1 MKNWLFI
8 VLLFPFNGFAERF
21 ESGDLQVN
29 LIELYT
35 SEGCSSCPPAEAWL
49 SRIYRQGFKNQY
61 VVPLALHV
69 TYWDYLGWK
78 DKFSSKTYDQ
88 RQRRMVSQE
97 GGRTVYTPQFFL
109 NGKTVRN
116 VSSMKSKVD
125 AVSARPAG
133 VRIKSKIKN
142 FEQDLIVDVSLVRLQ
157 KDIEDI
163 LRVIVIPYENDIKS
177 SIKAG
182 ENEGVNTVHQYVA
195 KGLQSALMSLNGSK
209 KRQFYFKKAGL
220 KNWSGIVILVEQAGK
235 VIQVLNAPLKKPG

>member
-8 VLLFPFNGFAERF
+8 ALLFPFSVPAERF
-21 ESGDLQVN
+21 ESGDFQVN
-29 LIELYT
+29 LVELYT

-88 RQRRMVSQE
+88 RQRRMVAQE

-125 AVSARPAG
+125 QVSARPAA
-133 VRIKSKIKN
+133 VRIKSKIDN
-142 FEQDLIVDVSLVRLQ
+142 LDRDIIVDVSLVRLQ
-157 KDIEDI
+157 KNVEDI

-177 SIKAG
+177 AIEAG

-195 KGLQSALMSLNGSK
+195 KEMQSALMSLKGSN

-220 KNWSGIVILVEQAGK
+220 KNWSGIVILVEEGDK
-235 VIQVLNAPLKKPG
+235 VIQVLNASLKKPG

>member
-1 MKNWLFI
+1 MKKWLFL
-8 VLLFPFNGFAERF
+8 VLLIPLGALAERF
-21 ESGDLQVN
+21 ESGDFQVN

-78 DKFSSKTYDQ
+78 DKFSKKSYDQ
-88 RQRRMVSQE
+88 RQRRMVAQE

-125 AVSARPAG
+125 EVSARPAG
-133 VRIKSKIKN
+133 VRIKSKIEN
-142 FEQDLIVDVSLVRLQ
+142 FDQDIIVDVSLVRLQ
-157 KDIEDI
+157 KNVKDI
-163 LRVIVIPYENDIKS
+163 LRVIVVPYENDIKS
-177 SIKAG
+177 SITAG
-182 ENEGVNTVHQYVA
+182 ENAGVKTQHQYVA
-195 KGLQSALMSLNGSK
+195 KEMQSALMSLKGSN
-209 KRQFYFKKAGL
+209 KRQFYFKKAAL
-220 KNWSGIVILVEQAGK
+220 KKWSGIVILVEQEDK
-235 VIQVLNAPLKKPG
+235 IIQVLNAVLKKPG